1 MPWMTFLLY
10 TTEFKSRLWMA
21 THSEI
26 GRQPK
31 QSEKRELSQLAIY
44 RIHIFVF
51 PVIKESVQKISGCTL
66 LNPFYTQR

>member
-1 MPWMTFLLY
+1 
-10 TTEFKSRLWMA
+10 MA

-51 PVIKESVQKISGCTL
+51 PVIKESVQKNIWL
-66 LNPFYTQR
+66 YTIKSILYTKVTFK